1 MTSPPP
7 LPGQRPAQPDR
18 PGGGP
23 AQQIRP
29 LAPPPAP
36 TDYPDTAP
44 DRAILH
50 VTEQTRTYPCANC
63 GDSLVFDP
71 STGGLRSPGC
81 GSTFPVML
89 DRDKRIVTH
98 PLGPTMTALYA
109 QARSTAAP
117 QVVDH
122 EVVCQNCGGHTLFS
136 GTLTAVRCPYCNTPI
151 QRNDIQVA
159 PARLPIDGIMPLQIS
174 DAQARSNI
182 EAWVNSRWFA
192 PREFKKYR
200 VLGSF
205 TSVYLSYYSYDAE
218 VFTDYSG
225 SRGERRTRR
234 DRDGNVETYTD
245 WYPTR
250 GRVHDSIRQLTE
262 TANTGLDDA
271 RVRALEPW
279 PAERAVPYTP
289 EFVAG
294 HLARTYDG
302 DAAQVFEAQARPRI
316 NRIVENTVRR
326 DIGGDEQRIHRMNP
340 VFQSIDFVYLL
351 MPVWLLT
358 VTFANRPFQVFVNGV
373 TGEVQGQRPWS
384 AIKITVAVLLGLLVV
399 AGGVYLYMQSQG
411 GS

>member
-1 MTSPPP
+1 MTTPPP
-7 LPGQRPAQPDR
+7 LPGGPRHPGEVGSRPAAPSYS
-18 PGGGP
+18 
-23 AQQIRP
+23 
-29 LAPPPAP
+29 LNVPPPLQP
-36 TDYPDTAP
+36 IP
-44 DRAILH
+44 DRAIVH
-50 VTEQTRTYPCANC
+50 PTEQTRTYPCANC

-71 STGGLRSPGC
+71 ASGQLRSPGC
-81 GSTFPVML
+81 GSLYPVVL
-89 DRDKRIVTH
+89 DREKYIAKH
-98 PLGPTMTALYA
+98 PLGPTMNSLYRQLNA
-109 QARSTAAP
+109 TGRP
-117 QVVDH
+117 QLVDR
-122 EVVCQNCGGHTLFS
+122 EVVCQSCGGRTLFS

-151 QRNDIQVA
+151 QRDDIQVA
-159 PARLPIDGIMPLQIS
+159 PARLPIDGILPLQVG
-174 DAQARSNI
+174 DDQARANI

-218 VFTDYSG
+218 VDTDYSG

-245 WYPTR
+245 WYPAS

-262 TANTGLDDA
+262 TANTGLDDQ
-271 RVRALEPW
+271 RVRELEPW

-316 NRIVENTVRR
+316 NDVIENTVRR
-326 DIGGDEQRIHRMNP
+326 DIGGDEQRIHRMNLEYR
-340 VFQSIDFVYLL
+340 SIDFIYLL

-358 VTFANRPFQVFVNGV
+358 VTFANKPFQVFVNGV
-373 TGEVQGQRPWS
+373 TGEVQGERPWS
-384 AIKITVAVLLGLLVV
+384 AIKIIFAVLAALLVI

-411 GS
+411 GY

>member
-1 MTSPPP
+1 MTVPPP
-7 LPGQRPAQPDR
+7 LPEQRPAP
-18 PGGGP
+18 P
-23 AQQIRP
+23 IRP
-29 LAPPPAP
+29 LTPQVPPAADP
-36 TDYPDTAP
+36 GAPP
-44 DRAILH
+44 DRALFQ

-63 GDSLVFDP
+63 GDSLIFDP
-71 STGGLRSPGC
+71 ATGGLRSPGC

-89 DRDKRIVTH
+89 DPTKRIVAH
-98 PLGPTMTALYA
+98 PLGPTMNAVYA
-109 QARSTAAP
+109 QARSAAAP
-117 QVVDH
+117 QVVDR

-159 PARLPIDGIMPLQIS
+159 PARLPIDGILPLQVS
-174 DAQARSNI
+174 DAQARTNI

-218 VFTDYSG
+218 VSTEYSG

-245 WYPTR
+245 WYPAR
-250 GRVHDSIRQLTE
+250 GRVHNSIRHLTE
-262 TANTGLDDA
+262 TANTGLDGG

-279 PAERAVPYTP
+279 PADRAVPYTP

-316 NRIVENTVRR
+316 NDIVETTVRR

-358 VTFANRPFQVFVNGV
+358 VTFANKPFQVFVNGV
-373 TGEVQGQRPWS
+373 TGEVQGERPWS
-384 AIKITVAVLLGLLVV
+384 TVKIAFAVLVGLLVV
-399 AGGVYLYMQSQG
+399 AAGVYLYMQSQG